1 MVNWTSI
8 RQSLIGNRTKA
19 SLPLKIK
26 LPVLPLSVMKFI
38 RRAEDPNANA
48 DEFARII
55 ETDSAL
61 TCELLKYINS
71 SATGLSH
78 HVRCIQQAIAILGI
92 QSCKLFLMSTS
103 IKRSMKGIESR
114 LIDMETFW
122 VSNLERALFA
132 REVAVLL
139 DADHDLAFAGGMLQ
153 DFLLPVI
160 TNELYDDYREYLTPE
175 REEPVRLP
183 DFERERYEWDHAEAA
198 GHIMLGWGF
207 PDNLICC
214 VLLHHHGLKLLRD
227 KRLQKTA
234 VSAVALSALLPDP
247 LDQEAGGMK
256 QLIQLDEAWPEFN
269 LITIAKRVDERFCEI
284 SPVQVKRES
293 LLERFQASS
302 MAGAC

>member
-8 RQSLIGNRTKA
+8 RQSLIENRTQA
-19 SLPLKIK
+19 NLPLRIK

-38 RRAEDPNANA
+38 RRAEDPKANA

-55 ETDSAL
+55 ETNSAL

-78 HVRCIQQAIAILGI
+78 RVRCIQQAIAILGI
-92 QSCKLFLMSTS
+92 ESCKLFLMSTS
-103 IKRSMKGIESR
+103 IKQSMKGIESR

-139 DADHDLAFAGGMLQ
+139 DADYDLAFAGGMLQ

-160 TNELYDDYREYLTPE
+160 TNELYDDYREYFTQQSE
-175 REEPVRLP
+175 RPVRLP
-183 DFERERYEWDHAEAA
+183 DFEREHYEWDHAQAG
-198 GHIMLGWGF
+198 GHIMLGWDF

-227 KRLQKTA
+227 KQLQNTA

-247 LDQEAGGMK
+247 LGQETDGIEH
-256 QLIQLDEAWPEFN
+256 LYWLDEAWPEFD
-269 LITIAKRVDERFCEI
+269 LITLAERVDERFQEI
-284 SPVQVKRES
+284 TPVQVKRKS
-293 LLERFQASS
+293 LLERIQASS
-302 MAGAC
+302 VLAAR